1 MAMQRMLCGL
11 QLELKKQWRRKPL
24 NGMKLKTR
32 CGINTGKMGVGA
44 VGTQERL
51 VFTVHGDEVN
61 VAARLEQLNKD
72 YGSYIL
78 ASESTVNATNGEFS
92 FTRVDKVTVG
102 GRNAPTAVYN
112 VSNS

>member
-1 MAMQRMLCGL
+1 
-11 QLELKKQWRRKPL
+11 
-24 NGMKLKTR
+24 
-32 CGINTGKMGVGA
+32 MGVGA

-92 FTRVDKVTVG
+92 FTRVDEVTVR